1 MKINKKAEG
10 YVRTCIMI
18 LIFCIGIAVFSSFL
32 LAVNT
37 VRISK
42 RNTYK
47 VIDGYVTMK
56 SIEAFDSIKTGTD
69 YISSFDEE
77 DFKDYFCEYNG
88 LQENGNEMIAK
99 TNTGIEKY
107 RVSDFELSFIENQKL
122 KMQVKY
128 VITIPISFGDFTVMS
143 AEVPITVKSKLTD
156 KFS

>member
-77 DFKDYFCEYNG
+77 NFKDYFCEYNG

-107 RVSDFELSFIENQKL
+107 RVSDFELSFIENQRL

-128 VITIPISFGDFTVMS
+128 VITIPISFGDFSVMS

>member
-42 RNTYK
+42 RNTFK

-69 YISSFDEE
+69 YILSFDEE
-77 DFKDYFCEYNG
+77 DFRDYFCEYNG
-88 LQENGNEMIAK
+88 LQENENEMIAK
-99 TNTGIEKY
+99 TTTGIEKY
-107 RVSDFELSFIENQKL
+107 RVSDFELSFIENQRL

-128 VITIPISFGDFTVMS
+128 VITIPISFGDFTVMN